1 MSVKLL
7 GLAAKARSGKDTVGE
22 YLRDEYNYKLY
33 AFADPIK
40 QAASKMFGISLDQFY
55 EGDRELVNEFW
66 GFSPREILQKLG
78 TEAGRNV
85 FRKDIWLKRGLQ
97 EWETYKKDIESFV
110 MTFPE
115 TMHHH
120 VPSGLVFTDVR
131 FENEATMIREQ
142 GGQVVHIIRNDA
154 EEVSDHVSEAGIAIA
169 DGDVVIY
176 NNDTLEDLYI
186 NVSDI
191 LGDNT

>member
-1 MSVKLL
+1 MSFKLL

-40 QAASKMFGISLDQFY
+40 QAASVMFGIPLEHFY
-55 EGDRELVNEFW
+55 DGIHDREIVNQFW

-97 EWETYKKDIESFV
+97 EWEDHLEESSDTGFI
-110 MTFPE
+110 
-115 TMHHH
+115 
-120 VPSGLVFTDVR
+120 FTDVR

-142 GGQVVHIIRNDA
+142 GGQVVHIIRNDV
-154 EEVSDHVSEAGIAIA
+154 EEVNDHVSEAGIVVA
-169 DGDVVIY
+169 DGDIVIY
-176 NNDTLEDLYI
+176 NNDSLEDLYI

-191 LGDNT
+191 LGDNA